1 MGPLLVLVLTLAL
14 FVTAG
19 AKRLIAS
26 QIIGT
31 SGKAEKGAASS
42 SALSLRAG
50 ARRSSG
56 GPAAR
61 RSSSAK
67 RLEEDEDGDEDEE
80 RGNDDED
87 EDEEEDEDERPRKKA
102 KGGSS
107 KGKDRG
113 RGGKGKGKSGRARG
127 GKGKKRRQR
136 NQLVKWGEQY
146 GKASAGLR
154 EGLREKI
161 EELAKQGQT
170 AYKDVYRRAKVL
182 RSSAFEAM
190 LLRATWPGDESVPQD
205 LLDEIIKHSIP
216 AFKYGRSSAEDDPY
230 HMTMHKLWTKMC
242 EKDWRTVVKSL
253 FIVHCISR
261 DCSVDAC
268 NRFAMAIKDM
278 SRVRNPKNPDHKY
291 FDLSL
296 VKEVDD
302 VSAPYEPFVAA
313 YSAYVLH
320 RAKMFSSK
328 FEELK
333 EISDQT
339 HEKQA
344 VARLRRA
351 QTCITLGLKCGI
363 EDRDQQN
370 LITGHA
376 TRVLCNDLRDCWKQ
390 FTAKLAPLAGVEGVA
405 PYGGAKAEEKDIVA
419 LLQFYR
425 DTGKDIKAF
434 LSKALKSYGP
444 LRIKVPSEIETKFL
458 PPADF
463 EEKLSARAAA
473 LTTSVPPPGGATPRK
488 DEDEDDEE
496 DDEEEN
502 KEEGEEDEEE
512 DDEEEDDEEEEEEE
526 EEEEKEDEEDE
537 EEKED
542 EEENDE
548 SDADEYP

>member
-1 MGPLLVLVLTLAL
+1 LVLGLTLSLFVLAAARRTSSPQVQQGKASSVLT
-14 FVTAG
+14 
-19 AKRLIAS
+19 
-26 QIIGT
+26 
-31 SGKAEKGAASS
+31 
-42 SALSLRAG
+42 LRAG
-50 ARRSSG
+50 ARRSNG
-56 GPAAR
+56 GSAAR

-67 RLEEDEDGDEDEE
+67 RRDDDEDDEE
-80 RGNDDED
+80 RGNDDD
-87 EDEEEDEDERPRKKA
+87 DEEEEDNNDDDDRPRKKA
-102 KGGSS
+102 KGSSS
-107 KGKDRG
+107 KGKDKG
-113 RGGKGKGKSGRARG
+113 RGGKSKGKGGRGRG
-127 GKGKKRRQR
+127 GKGKKRRQQR

-302 VSAPYEPFVAA
+302 VSAPFEPFVAA

-320 RAKMFSSK
+320 RAKTFSSK

-351 QTCITLGLKCGI
+351 QTCITLGLKCGV

-390 FTAKLAPLAGVEGVA
+390 FTAKLAPLAGIEGVA
-405 PYGGAKAEEKDIVA
+405 PYGGAKADEKDIVA

-425 DTGKDIKAF
+425 DAGKDVKAF

-444 LRIKVPSEIETKFL
+444 LRIKVPSEIETKFQ

-488 DEDEDDEE
+488 DEDEDEDE
-496 DDEEEN
+496 DDEEEES
-502 KEEGEEDEEE
+502 KEEGKGKVAKSKAKANSDDSDEGESEQGEDEDEEDEDGDEEE
-512 DDEEEDDEEEEEEE
+512 DDED
-526 EEEEKEDEEDE
+526 EDEE
-537 EEKED
+537 

-548 SDADEYP
+548 SDADE

>member
-1 MGPLLVLVLTLAL
+1 M
-14 FVTAG
+14 
-19 AKRLIAS
+19 
-26 QIIGT
+26 
-31 SGKAEKGAASS
+31 
-42 SALSLRAG
+42 
-50 ARRSSG
+50 
-56 GPAAR
+56 
-61 RSSSAK
+61 
-67 RLEEDEDGDEDEE
+67 
-80 RGNDDED
+80 
-87 EDEEEDEDERPRKKA
+87 
-102 KGGSS
+102 
-107 KGKDRG
+107 
-113 RGGKGKGKSGRARG
+113 
-127 GKGKKRRQR
+127 
-136 NQLVKWGEQY
+136 
-146 GKASAGLR
+146 
-154 EGLREKI
+154 
-161 EELAKQGQT
+161 
-170 AYKDVYRRAKVL
+170 
-182 RSSAFEAM
+182 
-190 LLRATWPGDESVPQD
+190 
-205 LLDEIIKHSIP
+205 
-216 AFKYGRSSAEDDPY
+216 
-230 HMTMHKLWTKMC
+230 
-242 EKDWRTVVKSL
+242 
-253 FIVHCISR
+253 
-261 DCSVDAC
+261 
-268 NRFAMAIKDM
+268 
-278 SRVRNPKNPDHKY
+278 
-291 FDLSL
+291 
-296 VKEVDD
+296 
-302 VSAPYEPFVAA
+302 
-313 YSAYVLH
+313 
-320 RAKMFSSK
+320 
-328 FEELK
+328 K

-488 DEDEDDEE
+488 DEDEDEDDEE

-512 DDEEEDDEEEEEEE
+512 DDEEEDDEEEEE
-526 EEEEKEDEEDE
+526 KED
-537 EEKED
+537 
-542 EEENDE
+542 EENDE